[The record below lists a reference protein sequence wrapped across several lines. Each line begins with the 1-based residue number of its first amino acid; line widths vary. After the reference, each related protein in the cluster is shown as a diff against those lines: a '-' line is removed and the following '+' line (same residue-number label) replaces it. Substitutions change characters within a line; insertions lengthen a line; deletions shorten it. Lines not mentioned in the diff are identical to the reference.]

1 MNRAVRILRV
11 LYHRKRYV
19 LVIAMAVVLVLGVL
33 TPVAV
38 ESSVSEPQPAP
49 RSWRAIQQ
57 SDTLR
62 AVMIPSSISVFRY
75 SGKWRGREFEDGSR
89 VASLLGLRL
98 VVLFAP
104 SEQAM
109 FDSLFCGA
117 ADIAMWPVSGS
128 VASRYPWLRPC
139 GYRYQVAQTLIFPR
153 SLRISARD
161 TSRYTLALLPGSRQ
175 QEVAL
180 ADSLH
185 LNFSLLPW
193 IQTQVSADSATV
205 EELVAG
211 VSEGRWDGTMVD
223 RNFGE
228 LMVTYYT
235 KLRLSEPFI
244 GSEDTVSWMV
254 INTQDTLAAMI
265 DSVCAGSRHK
275 PNYAPINKRYFELSR
290 GRDVSIRYLLGGG
303 QLSVYDD
310 LFRKYSTRIP
320 WDWRLLAAVA
330 YVESRFD
337 PYVES
342 HKGARGLMQLM
353 PSTAVRFGC
362 PEELTGDPETSVMAG
377 ANLIAYLQQTLRNK
391 ITRSLGCEDGYA
403 GAADTLRER
412 VDEDILKFTI
422 AGYNSGVGHIIDAI
436 NLADSLGYDVSKWEG
451 SVSACLEMKADSV
464 YYNHPAVKLGRF
476 NGSVT
481 TDYVKNVLNYYE
493 DFCDMVQ

>member
-1 MNRAVRILRV
+1 MNRTVRILRV
-11 LYHRKRYV
+11 LYHRKRYI
-19 LVIAMAVVLVLGVL
+19 LIAVAVVVVLAVL

-38 ESSVSEPQPAP
+38 ESSVSEPQPTP
-49 RSWRAIQQ
+49 RSWSEIQQ
-57 SDTLR
+57 SNTLR
-62 AVMIPSSISVFRY
+62 AVMIPSSISAFRY

-128 VASRYPWLRPC
+128 VASRYLWLRPC
-139 GYRYQVAQTLIFPR
+139 GYRYQAAQAMISPR

-161 TSRYTLALLPGSRQ
+161 TSRYTLAILAGSRQ
-175 QEVAL
+175 EEVAL
-180 ADSLH
+180 GDSLH

-193 IQTQVSADSATV
+193 CRTMVSADSATV
-205 EELVAG
+205 EDLVAG
-211 VSEGRWDGTMVD
+211 VAEGRWDATMVD
-223 RNFGE
+223 RSFGE

-235 KLRLSEPFI
+235 KLRLSESFI

-254 INTQDTLAAMI
+254 VNTQDTLAAMI
-265 DSVCAGSRHK
+265 DSLCAGSRHK
-275 PNYAPINKRYFELSR
+275 PSYAPINKRYYELSH
-290 GRDVSIRYLLGGG
+290 GHDVSIKYLLGGG

-310 LFRKYSTRIP
+310 LFRKYSSRIP

-337 PYVES
+337 PFVES

-353 PSTAVRFGC
+353 PSTAERFGC
-362 PEELTGDPETSVMAG
+362 PEELTGDPETSVIAG
-377 ANLIAYLQQTLRNK
+377 ANLLSYLQQTLRNK
-391 ITRSLGCEDGYA
+391 ITRSLGCEGGYA
-403 GAADTLRER
+403 EAPDTLRER
-412 VDEDILKFTI
+412 VNEDIIEFTI

-436 NLADSLGYDVSKWEG
+436 NLADSLGYDVARWEG
-451 SVSACLEMKADSV
+451 SVATCLEMKTDSV
-464 YYNHPAVKLGRF
+464 YYNHPAVKLGKF
-476 NGSVT
+476 NGPVT
-481 TDYVKNVLNYYE
+481 TDYVRNVLNYYE